1 MKYTAKVSRSNTFV
15 DENLTF
21 KITDA
26 ETLET
31 FKQRVYDTLK
41 VTDFRANLQQ
51 RRLFEDSDLV
61 ANLDYND
68 LKVARKAAEILYPLE
83 GIPSKLD
90 LGEDGAIE
98 FSKLLSGGETLSLY
112 LHEIESYDDLSRG
125 IKDIFD
131 IVDSRLQKTNKREL
145 DFMEYFKNVPYSTRL
160 KVSMLMDILFN
171 KTTKEAVIERLKEEN
186 VKDTTDTMR
195 VEALARGANNNV

>member
-1 MKYTAKVSRSNTFV
+1 VKYTAKVSRSNTFV

-125 IKDIFD
+125 I
-131 IVDSRLQKTNKREL
+131 
-145 DFMEYFKNVPYSTRL
+145 
-160 KVSMLMDILFN
+160 
-171 KTTKEAVIERLKEEN
+171 
-186 VKDTTDTMR
+186 
-195 VEALARGANNNV
+195 

>member
-1 MKYTAKVSRSNTFV
+1 VKYTAKVSRSNTFV